1 MEELRIVLRLTHIFA
16 GTFWVG
22 AAVFVGL
29 FLEPAIRSAGE
40 AGGRVMERLVT
51 RTPFAKFMALSSLL
65 TIVAGGVLYY
75 LDARLSLSWITSREG
90 LIFTLGAITG
100 LIAYVTGQFVI
111 GPTSGRIGALG
122 QQMAAA
128 GGPPTP
134 EQLGEMAALQAR
146 AQRSGQLEFVLMV
159 ITIAAM
165 AGARLF

>member
-1 MEELRIVLRLTHIFA
+1 MEEMRIVLRLTHIFA

-22 AAVFVGL
+22 AAVFMGL
-29 FLEPAIRSAGE
+29 FLEPAVRHAGE

-51 RTPFAKFMALSSLL
+51 QTPFGKFMAISSLL
-65 TIVAGGVLYY
+65 TVGAGIALYY
-75 LDARLSLSWITSREG
+75 LDARLSVSWITSREG
-90 LIFTLGAITG
+90 LVFTVGAITG

-111 GPTSGRIGALG
+111 GPTSQRIGALG
-122 QQMAAA
+122 QQMAAN
-128 GGPPTP
+128 GGPPAP
-134 EQLGEMAALQAR
+134 EQLGEMASLQAR